1 MNLFFRKNSQV
12 DYSSLTDGE
21 YYVARYLEQ
30 LGLEIETQKVL
41 NGLSGDTKKH
51 RRADFYLPECD
62 LIIEYNGQW
71 DVNEFHRNRYREKR
85 KVLLENNLNLVEI
98 YPNQLGIIDYSLPR
112 KIRKVLT
119 ERHQNRHLRIFNWK
133 MFWSDED
140 APRAHD
146 LLLLAFLG
154 WVASSAPDALVVLL
168 PLLTIP
174 RIREVVRLYQRE
186 ITHKN
191 TGKTEEVCWDYIFI
205 ETTKMFRRHDI
216 TISTKNVVDFLMGHN
231 EAQFSEVVEAEHYR
245 SLHNLPF
252 VEIAERFRQFSD
264 DGRKETDAPRNR
276 ESRESHA
283 LLAAIAKLEVPANAS
298 MREEQLRQKHKR
310 SHCKWSAHED
320 DLLLKA
326 YTTFGMEKLPKLFNR
341 SKGALKS
348 RLSKRGVDVE

>member
-21 YYVARYLEQ
+21 FYVACYLEE
-30 LGLEIETQKVL
+30 LGFEIETQKVL
-41 NGLSGDTKKH
+41 NGLSGDTKTH

-85 KVLLENNLNLVEI
+85 KVLLKNNLNLVEI

-112 KIRKVLT
+112 KIRQALT
-119 ERHQNRHLRIFNWK
+119 DRHQNRHLKIFNWK

-140 APRAHD
+140 APGAGD
-146 LLLLAFLG
+146 LMWLAFLG
-154 WVASSAPDALVVLL
+154 WVTFSAPKALVVLL
-168 PLLTIP
+168 PLTLP
-174 RIREVVRLYQRE
+174 RIWEILCLYQRE
-186 ITHKN
+186 ITHQR
-191 TGKTEEVCWDYIFI
+191 TGKTEEIHWDYIFS

-245 SLHNLPF
+245 SLHNLPI

-264 DGRKETDAPRNR
+264 DGRKKPDAPRNR
-276 ESRESHA
+276 ASRESHA
-283 LLAAIAKLEVPANAS
+283 LLAAIAELEIPTNTSV
-298 MREEQLRQKHKR
+298 REEQLRKIFRR
-310 SHCKWSAHED
+310 SHCKWSARED
-320 DLLLKA
+320 ELLLDA
-326 YTTFGMEKLPKLFNR
+326 YSALGLEKLPKLFNR
-341 SKGALKS
+341 SEGALKS
-348 RLSKRGVDVE
+348 RLTKLGVDAD